1 LTVGAEHPDVRRL
14 SRRRTSAGRPGTG
27 PRKGALWFALPAL
40 LVYSAF
46 LLYPALRSLT
56 LSFTS
61 WDGISPDKP
70 FVGLENYGRMLDDR
84 VVRHALLNN
93 VLWTVVTVAV
103 PMALGL
109 ALALALNEE
118 FRGRTTIRSFL
129 SAPAVLP
136 LVAVATIWAW
146 MFDPSRGAV
155 NQLLGAVGLD
165 SLARP
170 WLGDSTTAIWATMV
184 PGVWVRTGFPMLLY
198 LAALQGIPRELYES
212 ARVDGARSWQ
222 TFRYITL
229 PSLRHANYII
239 LALSL
244 IEAVKLFDIVY
255 AMTYGGPGRSTQ
267 VLGTW
272 MYFQVFQYYHAG
284 YGTAIAVFI
293 TALALAVGVPYVL
306 RQTRRAT

>member
-1 LTVGAEHPDVRRL
+1 MSVVAARRAVRRQR
-14 SRRRTSAGRPGTG
+14 SRRAAVGGPAGG
-27 PRKGALWFALPAL
+27 PRKGALWFALPGL
-40 LVYSAF
+40 LVYAAF

-61 WDGISPDKP
+61 WDGISPEKP
-70 FVGLENYGRMLDDR
+70 FVGLENYSRMFEDPT
-84 VVRHALLNN
+84 VRHALLNN

-109 ALALALNEE
+109 ALAVALNDE
-118 FRGRTTIRSFL
+118 FRGRTTLRSVL
-129 SAPAVLP
+129 YAPAVLP

-146 MFDPSRGAV
+146 MFDPTRGAV
-155 NQLLGAVGLD
+155 NQFLGLVGLD
-165 SLARP
+165 SLQRA

-184 PGVWVRTGFPMLLY
+184 PGIWVRTGFPMLIY
-198 LAALQGIPRELYES
+198 LAALQGIPRELYDS
-212 ARVDGARSWQ
+212 ARVDGARAWQ

-229 PSLRHANYII
+229 PSLRHAHYII
-239 LALSL
+239 LALGM

-293 TALALAVGVPYVL
+293 TLLALSVGIPYVL
-306 RQTRRAT
+306 RQTRQRT